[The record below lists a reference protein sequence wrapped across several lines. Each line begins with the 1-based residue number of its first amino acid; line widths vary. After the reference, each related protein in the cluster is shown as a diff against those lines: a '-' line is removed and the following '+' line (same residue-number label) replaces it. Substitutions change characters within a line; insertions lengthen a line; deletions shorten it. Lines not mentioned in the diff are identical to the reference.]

1 MVVWRVD
8 PQTVLDTWTDEFLG
22 LMFERAGQR
31 IARQEKAR
39 QEAAREGG
47 AGGTVRDI
55 SPQEMAAVFAENNRK
70 KR

>member
-31 IARQEKAR
+31 IARQEAS
-39 QEAAREGG
+39 REGG